1 MSLNYMVAQLQSR
14 SITST
19 SITYSWNT
27 DISFSAT
34 HHASFLARSSDLL
47 AIIVGMGLKDH

>member
-34 HHASFLARSSDLL
+34 HRASFLARSSDLL